1 MRVEIK
7 DNKLITPNIKDG
19 VYLLEK
25 FKKKRSSPQNA
36 FLHGVLFK
44 MAAEGMTKKTGKK
57 ISIELAKAVLKHQFL
72 QKFTEVGTI
81 TIPTSKLNTTECM
94 EFIEKCQQY
103 CAEML
108 GVNIPSPNE
117 TSYSIMEQK

>member
-1 MRVEIK
+1 MKI
-7 DNKLITPNIKDG
+7 LIKDG
-19 VYLLEK
+19 LISPFTKDGIYDISPY
-25 FKKKRSSPQNA
+25 KKKRSSPQNA

-44 MAAEGMTKKTGKK
+44 MAAEGMSKKTGKK

-108 GVNIPSPNE
+108 GVNVPSPNE
-117 TSYSIMEQK
+117 TSYSIMEKK